1 MCISKFFQYTCII
14 LIALLGW
21 IDFGAFDTS
30 YWVFLR
36 GFNLHFLLTLCA
48 EKKSMTH
55 LGPVPH
61 LNVTG
66 WHSGIAIKLYRI
78 CMKFHWIPLSFFYGK
93 FNFLFNSILWVC
105 LGVPAEN
112 KKNEQIQK
120 RSRKEFW
127 KKIGKILLCIQ
138 YGAVVLYLLGVAAPA
153 TQQNENKK
161 IKKYCT
167 TNMPFFLFGSI
178 CASLMLLLIFFHFC
192 FITPENSKQIS
203 KEFLCT
209 QLHTHTL
216 SLFNSNRTE
225 KEFFYIYVY
234 VWSHV
239 PDVVHISMVFH
250 YSERINI
257 KIKMYSSLVEL

>member
-161 IKKYCT
+161 ILYNKYAFFFCLDRYAPVWCCCWFFFSFLLYYT
-167 TNMPFFLFGSI
+167 RELQTNKQRI
-178 CASLMLLLIFFHFC
+178 SLYTATHSHA
-192 FITPENSKQIS
+192 FII
-203 KEFLCT
+203 
-209 QLHTHTL
+209 
-216 SLFNSNRTE
+216 
-225 KEFFYIYVY
+225 
-234 VWSHV
+234 
-239 PDVVHISMVFH
+239 
-250 YSERINI
+250 
-257 KIKMYSSLVEL
+257 